1 MAAMSRGIFAVA
13 LVLLCVAAVAVH
25 GRSNANR
32 HAAADPTPVPRSF
45 DGSGNNPA
53 NTEWG
58 AAGQPFLRPYGVP
71 DPSVPG
77 GVRYTAYGDGKSTLA
92 RQGGPNPRAVSSGP
106 MASKPGLAVEGR
118 CVVAAVARV
127 VWHSASSAWRTRVG
141 PAHAIHRR
149 HPRVGCTGYSTASL
163 TSLFTYWGQFL
174 TFDVAHTLF
183 NASEPLPI
191 AVPTGDPVRD
201 AVAHSR
207 DTARRRP
214 ADAKVAGW
222 LDAGLAGL

>member
-106 MASKPGLAVEGR
+106 MASKPGSSIEGR

-127 VWHSASSAWRTRVG
+127 VWHSASSAWRARVW
-141 PAHAIHRR
+141 AL
-149 HPRVGCTGYSTASL
+149 L
-163 TSLFTYWGQFL
+163 TQF
-174 TFDVAHTLF
+174 
-183 NASEPLPI
+183 
-191 AVPTGDPVRD
+191 TGDTACWLHRLLHSVPHVTVHVLG
-201 AVAHSR
+201 AV
-207 DTARRRP
+207 
-214 ADAKVAGW
+214 
-222 LDAGLAGL
+222 LDV